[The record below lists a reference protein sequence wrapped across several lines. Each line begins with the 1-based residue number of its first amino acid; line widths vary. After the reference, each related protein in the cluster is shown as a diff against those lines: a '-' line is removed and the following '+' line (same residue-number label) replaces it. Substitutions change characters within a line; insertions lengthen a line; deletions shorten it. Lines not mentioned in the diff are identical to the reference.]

1 VDLPT
6 YDITD
11 RELDLLTE
19 IQLNLPPEELDAAI
33 AGLSPE
39 ARAVLR
45 EHCLLCI
52 ERQRDIIERI
62 ERLSK

>member
-1 VDLPT
+1 MDLPT

-11 RELDLLTE
+11 PELDLLTE
-19 IQLNLPPEELDAAI
+19 IQLNLKPEELDTAI

-52 ERQRDIIERI
+52 DRQNDIIERI
-62 ERLSK
+62 DQFS

>member
-1 VDLPT
+1 MDLPD
-6 YDITD
+6 YDLAD

-19 IQLNLPPEELDAAI
+19 IQLNLKPEELDTAI

-45 EHCLLCI
+45 EHCVLCAQ
-52 ERQRDIIERI
+52 RQHDIIERI
-62 ERLSK
+62 DQFS

>member
-1 VDLPT
+1 MDLPT

-11 RELDLLTE
+11 PELDLLTE
-19 IQLNLPPEELDAAI
+19 IQLNLKPEELDTAI

-52 ERQRDIIERI
+52 DRQYDIIERI
-62 ERLSK
+62 DQFS